1 MNIQITPIT
10 SDFGAEI
17 TGVKMSMPVDLRIRD
32 KIVTA
37 MDRYAVCVIRGENV
51 SEEEQINFAKAFG
64 PLDEI
69 NGVLQTGIKRRVAA
83 ELVDISN
90 MDENSDILGSGDRRR
105 LFNLGNRLWHTD
117 GSFKRIAAKYSML
130 HAHEVPPEAGE
141 TQVCDLR
148 AAYDDLPIVTKEKIE
163 QLVAVHSI
171 FTSRAILGFDSF
183 SAEENERL
191 PPICRSIVRVHPGS
205 KRQTLYLASH
215 IGRIIGLPV
224 AEGRLLIRDLIEH
237 ATQPK
242 YIYTHRWSSG
252 DTLLWDNR
260 CTMHRAMPFDEGS
273 YRRDMRR
280 ATVMETEIAP
290 IEGEGDFS
298 LDENQLS

>member
-130 HAHEVPPEAGE
+130 HAHEVPPEADE
-141 TQVCDLR
+141 TQVSDLR
-148 AAYDDLPIVTKEKIE
+148 AAYDDLPIFTKEKIE

-171 FTSRAILGFDSF
+171 FTSQAIL
-183 SAEENERL
+183 
-191 PPICRSIVRVHPGS
+191 
-205 KRQTLYLASH
+205 
-215 IGRIIGLPV
+215 
-224 AEGRLLIRDLIEH
+224 
-237 ATQPK
+237 
-242 YIYTHRWSSG
+242 
-252 DTLLWDNR
+252 
-260 CTMHRAMPFDEGS
+260 
-273 YRRDMRR
+273 
-280 ATVMETEIAP
+280 
-290 IEGEGDFS
+290 
-298 LDENQLS
+298 